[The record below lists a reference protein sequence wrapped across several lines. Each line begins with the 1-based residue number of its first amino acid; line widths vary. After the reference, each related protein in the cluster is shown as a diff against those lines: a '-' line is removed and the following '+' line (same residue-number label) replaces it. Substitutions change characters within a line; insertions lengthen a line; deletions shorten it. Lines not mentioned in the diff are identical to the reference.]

1 MDYKIRTIEEKDYS
15 ILEDFLYEAIY
26 IPEGVDAPPRDII
39 KNPELQMYIADFGKQ
54 KDDKG
59 VVAEA
64 DNKIVGAAWVR
75 IMDDYGHI
83 DNNTPSLAISLLKEY
98 RGMGIGTDLLNCL
111 LMNLKNSGYSDVS
124 LAVQKANYALKMYK
138 KAGFEIVGENEQE
151 YIMNLKL

>member
-15 ILEDFLYEAIY
+15 VLEDFLYEAIY
-26 IPEGVDAPPRDII
+26 IPEGIDAPPRDII
-39 KNPELQMYIADFGKQ
+39 KNPELQLYIADFGKQ

-98 RGMGIGTDLLNCL
+98 RGMGIGTVLLNCL

-124 LAVQKANYALKMYK
+124 LAVQKDNYALKMYK
-138 KAGFEIVGENEQE
+138 KSGFEIVSENEQE
-151 YIMNLKL
+151 YIMNCKL